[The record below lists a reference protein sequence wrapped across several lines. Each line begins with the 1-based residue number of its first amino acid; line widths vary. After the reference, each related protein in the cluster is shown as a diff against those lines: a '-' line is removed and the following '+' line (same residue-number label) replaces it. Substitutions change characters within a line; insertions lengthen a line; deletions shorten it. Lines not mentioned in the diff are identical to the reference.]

1 MKMVESEGCEFKRSV
16 TPRLA
21 REVIAFLNGRGGVIY
36 VGVEDDG
43 TVSGVGDS
51 AAAMLAVESMVRDAI
66 QPDVTELMRCSVVY
80 GTGLSEERHS
90 NDEAQCVRIDVS
102 AGVSKPYFLRSKG
115 LTPHGVYVRQ
125 GTSSIPATNTAI
137 RRMVRE
143 ADGERFEDLRSLC
156 QDLTFEKAQSLFK
169 ANGVAWGTS
178 QMRSLGLL
186 SDDGV
191 FTNLALLLSDQC
203 PPYLKAAWFDG
214 TAAGQ
219 FSFRNRDEFT
229 GSIFQQ
235 LEDAFRF
242 IDDRNNL
249 ASKIEGLERID
260 IRDYPVDAVREALI
274 NAVVHREYSFSDAT
288 LVKMF
293 DDQMQIVNLGGLP
306 DGIELQDI
314 AAGVSRL
321 RNPKLA
327 GVFFRL
333 KLIEAYGTGIAKI
346 RSAYRYDV
354 KRPQISFSKGAFTIA
369 LPNRSYKNA
378 LSNGEDTA
386 RSGLR
391 GTGEPFE
398 ISGEGA
404 SSLWLKSRTAAGEPS
419 PRNALREEG
428 GSKRALASFD
438 LSDIERTVRFIEVE
452 GEVTRKQIEELLG
465 VGQTTAGKV
474 LRGLAEDGVIVQE
487 GRGPSTR
494 YRLAG

>member
-1 MKMVESEGCEFKRSV
+1 MKMAENEGCEFKRSV
-16 TPRLA
+16 TPHLA
-21 REVIAFLNGRGGVIY
+21 KEVIAFLNGRGGVIY
-36 VGVEDDG
+36 IGVEDDG
-43 TVSGVGDS
+43 TVSGVEDPAS
-51 AAAMLAVESMVRDAI
+51 AMLAIESMVRDAI
-66 QPDVTELMRCSVVY
+66 QPDATELTRCSVVY
-80 GTGLSEERHS
+80 GGGLR
-90 NDEAQCVRIDVS
+90 DEQREDGEAPCVRIDVS
-102 AGVSKPYFLRSKG
+102 AGVSKPYFLRAKG
-115 LTPHGVYVRQ
+115 LTPRGVYVRQ

-143 ADGERFEDLRSLC
+143 ADGERFEDLRSLR
-156 QDLTFEKAQSLFK
+156 QDLTFEKARSVFK
-169 ANGVAWGTS
+169 ANGVAWGEA

-203 PPYLKAAWFDG
+203 PSYLKAAWFSG
-214 TAAGQ
+214 TAAGPFQ
-219 FSFRNRDEFT
+219 FRNRDEFT

-235 LEDAFRF
+235 LEDAFGF

-249 ASKIEGLERID
+249 ASKIDGLERID
-260 IRDYPVDAVREALI
+260 VRDYPVDAVREALV
-274 NAVVHREYSFSDAT
+274 NAVIHREYSFGDAT

-293 DDQMQIVNLGGLP
+293 DDQMQIINLGGLP

-333 KLIEAYGTGIAKI
+333 KLIEAYGTGIAKM
-346 RSAYRYDV
+346 RSAYRYDD
-354 KRPQISFSKGAFTIA
+354 KRPHISYSRGAFTVA
-369 LPNRSYKNA
+369 LPSRSYKNELRRGEGAVGLA
-378 LSNGEDTA
+378 LK
-386 RSGLR
+386 
-391 GTGEPFE
+391 GTGGIAEV
-398 ISGEGA
+398 SGEGA
-404 SSLWLKSRTAAGEPS
+404 AALWLKSRTMAGEPN
-419 PRNALREEG
+419 PRNAVRAE
-428 GSKRALASFD
+428 STKRALASFD
-438 LSDIERTVRFIEVE
+438 LSDIERTIRFIEVE
-452 GEVTRKQIEELLG
+452 GEVTRKQIEELLD